1 MRRLGILSGIIVFAF
16 FAANAEAKEEN
27 QIRVQIQIFKLT
39 DIYPSRTF
47 ADEKIW
53 TTDEPPEKL
62 KNKVT
67 VFSRGWFELGKDKLE
82 FKKGRCFWNKTEIP
96 ITDPKKLN
104 LPEDEIR
111 WVGSPEI
118 VMRERGA
125 GSFKVESQQPI
136 QYFEKRADGLFEL
149 KEVELPTGLDIEIT
163 EADESRKHGHIM
175 LTDII
180 IRMRSVE
187 RREKVEGA
195 NLPIGFPIL
204 GEQKYVFYFRLRPGK
219 DYGILIRPEHGQG
232 GLLLRLRT
240 SSTFSGTLPKT
251 AGKTSKKDDTSGDGS
266 AEPKGSR
273 DAGVTEI

>member
-1 MRRLGILSGIIVFAF
+1 MRRLGILSGIIVLAF
-16 FAANAEAKEEN
+16 FAAGAQAKEEN
-27 QIRVQIQIFKLT
+27 QIRVQIQIFRLT
-39 DIYPSRTF
+39 GTLPARTS

-67 VFSRGWFELGKDKLE
+67 VFSKGRFEVDKDRLE
-82 FKKGRCFWNKTEIP
+82 FKDGKCFWNKTEIP

-104 LPEDEIR
+104 LPADQIK

-125 GSFKVESQQPI
+125 GSFKVESNQPI
-136 QYFEKRADGLFEL
+136 QYFEKRGDGLFEL

-163 EADESRKHGHIM
+163 EADESVKHGYIM

-187 RREKVEGA
+187 RREKVEGV
-195 NLPIGFPIL
+195 NLPVGFPIL
-204 GEQKYVFYFRLRPGK
+204 GEEEYVFYFRLRPGK
-219 DYGILIRPEHGQG
+219 DYGVLIRPEHGQG

-240 SSTFSGTLPKT
+240 SSTFSGTFSNSSSEDKQKT
-251 AGKTSKKDDTSGDGS
+251 
-266 AEPKGSR
+266 
-273 DAGVTEI
+273 